1 MTRAETYALCAV
13 VAMQK
18 YLYLDAINW
27 RGIGHAYRVL
37 GWHDVMEFFAL
48 ECLKEHQAVTQ

>member
-1 MTRAETYALCAV
+1 
-13 VAMQK
+13 MQK